1 MFAATD
7 TGAWIVLSVT
17 ATLTRPV
24 CCWADAGAAS
34 ARGSMRP
41 TRVAMRRRFAVCV
54 WCMWFLLPIAAR
66 RQASGQGTRDRGRG
80 WHRPPPSA
88 HNRSE
93 RHLLAPSLAPERNPP
108 SLDLWLVMG
117 IPAGRGPT
125 TATGR
130 RRQPPNV
137 PEVGAQLAPA
147 ARVTRA
153 RVAPS
158 RCHLGPRRGVADGRI
173 GSGPAGPRRRVFG
186 LERPAAKTV
195 GRGRPGTGPSGVR
208 RRRRGARHR
217 ARRACDDRHA
227 RVAPAGRPYRASPMN
242 RLHLPSGHHF
252 LQRTAEWPYR

>member
-158 RCHLGPRRGVADGRI
+158 RCHLVRGAALPTEALGPGPRDPGDASSASSDQPRKPSAAGDRGPVHPASGDADAAPAIGHAEHATTGTRAWLLRAARI
-173 GSGPAGPRRRVFG
+173 VPRR
-186 LERPAAKTV
+186 
-195 GRGRPGTGPSGVR
+195 
-208 RRRRGARHR
+208 
-217 ARRACDDRHA
+217 
-227 RVAPAGRPYRASPMN
+227 
-242 RLHLPSGHHF
+242 
-252 LQRTAEWPYR
+252 